1 MRLLIQRVEKA
12 SVKIGKDYENKIGN
26 GLLVFV
32 GIRNNDSLYDIKYLI
47 NKLINLRIFED
58 DEKMNKSI
66 RDINGEILLV
76 SQFTLYANTK
86 NGNRPSFT
94 DAMKFEKAQEL
105 YELFIEELKKTKIE
119 FKTGMFG
126 ADMKVELINDG
137 PVTIIMDSKE

>member
-1 MRLLIQRVEKA
+1 MRLLIQRVDEA
-12 SVKIGKDYENKIGN
+12 SVKVGSHFENKIGK

-32 GIRNNDSLYDIKYLI
+32 GIKNTDSLYDIKYLI
-47 NKLINLRIFED
+47 NKLINLRIFEN
-58 DEKMNKSI
+58 DEKLNNSI
-66 RDINGEILLV
+66 IDVKGEILLV
-76 SQFTLYANTK
+76 SQFTLYADTK

-105 YELFIEELKKTKIE
+105 YELFIKELEKTKIK

-126 ADMKVELINDG
+126 ADMRVSLINNG